1 MPYNLDL
8 EQRLDRLLP
17 RFGQAV
23 KKKMFGGI
31 GYLMNGNMAF
41 GIHKDA
47 LVVRVAPDQA
57 DRLLKQDFVKEFAM
71 TGRPMAGWL
80 LVSPDGVKTDEIL
93 MGFLKL
99 AVDHVKTLPQK

>member
-1 MPYNLDL
+1 MPYNIDL

-17 RFGQAV
+17 RLGKAI

-47 LVVRVAPDQA
+47 LVLRVTPAQA
-57 DRLLKQDFVKEFAM
+57 DLLLKQDSVRVFDI

-80 LVSPDGVKTDEIL
+80 LVSPDGVKTDDSL
-93 MGFLKL
+93 MGLLQL
-99 AVDHVKTLPQK
+99 AFDYVKTLPPK

>member
-17 RFGQAV
+17 RFGKAV

-47 LVVRVAPDQA
+47 LVARVTPDQA
-57 DRLLKQDFVKEFAM
+57 DKLLKQDFVRVFDI

-80 LVSPDGVKTDEIL
+80 LISPEGVRTDESMMRL
-93 MGFLKL
+93 LKL
-99 AVDHVKTLPQK
+99 AVDYVKTLPQK

>member
-8 EQRLDRLLP
+8 ELRLDRLLP
-17 RFGQAV
+17 RFGKAV

-47 LVVRVAPDQA
+47 LVVRVTPDQA
-57 DRLLKQDFVKEFAM
+57 EKLLKQDFVKEFDM

-80 LVSPDGVKTDEIL
+80 LVSPEGVKTDESL
-93 MGFLKL
+93 MGFLRV
-99 AVDHVKTLPQK
+99 AVDYVKALPAK